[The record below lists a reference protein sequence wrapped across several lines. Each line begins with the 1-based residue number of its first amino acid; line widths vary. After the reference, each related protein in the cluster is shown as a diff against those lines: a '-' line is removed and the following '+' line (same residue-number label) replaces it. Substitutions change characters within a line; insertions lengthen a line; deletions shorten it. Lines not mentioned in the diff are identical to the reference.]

1 MLGKGA
7 RGGVTRGGG
16 GRCEGSA
23 MNDYFRESGCVGE
36 GGGRQR
42 YRRGRRL
49 AGPERVS
56 TGVNGRESVAVTGEA
71 RGGVIGGT
79 GVGVAGGVERRH
91 YRRGRLQA

>member
-1 MLGKGA
+1 MLRKGA
-7 RGGVTRGGG
+7 RGGVTGGGG

-23 MNDYFRESGCVGE
+23 MNDYYRESGCVGE

-56 TGVNGRESVAVTGEA
+56 AGVTGREIAAVTGEA

-79 GVGVAGGVERRH
+79 GGGVAREVERGH